1 MARWRNVGG
10 VGGAAV
16 VAAQGMKMFCT
27 KTSILQGVQM
37 AAMTIVCRPECFRGQ
52 ILVDPTSKENHPL
65 VPIQQRMNLK
75 RKATHGKKK
84 IQLTKPL
91 GRKKSYC
98 HIEETLIFA
107 KRRGNRSHSSD
118 LKARVPTNWLNQ

>member
-16 VAAQGMKMFCT
+16 VAARGMKMFCT
-27 KTSILQGVQM
+27 KTLILQGVQM
-37 AAMTIVCRPECFRGQ
+37 AVMTIVCRPECFRDQ

-75 RKATHGKKK
+75 RKVTHGKKENSIDK
-84 IQLTKPL
+84 ATW
-91 GRKKSYC
+91 KKKVILS
-98 HIEETLIFA
+98 H
-107 KRRGNRSHSSD
+107 RRHFNFCQKES
-118 LKARVPTNWLNQ
+118 KRVPFF

>member
-27 KTSILQGVQM
+27 KTLILQGVQM
-37 AAMTIVCRPECFRGQ
+37 AVMTIVCRPECFRDQ

-65 VPIQQRMNLK
+65 VPIQQQMNLK
-75 RKATHGKKK
+75 KGHT
-84 IQLTKPL
+84 
-91 GRKKSYC
+91 RKKRK
-98 HIEETLIFA
+98 F
-107 KRRGNRSHSSD
+107 N
-118 LKARVPTNWLNQ
+118 